1 MAQVDNIP
9 EHMQILE
16 QVIQEESAVATGLE
30 KGDVLVG
37 LMNDMG
43 DTLRDD
49 PYLAMTLMRSLP
61 GQMQYHINTQNNFL
75 ETSVKWAITFQ
86 KQNGGDEI
94 GNSKVEVQNQKVQN
108 LLTHIKE
115 LEVIFQKVKDTH
127 DKWAMDLSGISLP
140 GSYKETEFS
149 SFGSYKKI
157 DKTDTAAN
165 RETDDLL
172 KQVTA
177 HLGKTKRSR

>member
-75 ETSVKWAITFQ
+75 KAEWRRRDWQ
-86 KQNGGDEI
+86 
-94 GNSKVEVQNQKVQN
+94 
-108 LLTHIKE
+108 
-115 LEVIFQKVKDTH
+115 
-127 DKWAMDLSGISLP
+127 
-140 GSYKETEFS
+140 
-149 SFGSYKKI
+149 
-157 DKTDTAAN
+157 
-165 RETDDLL
+165 
-172 KQVTA
+172 
-177 HLGKTKRSR
+177 